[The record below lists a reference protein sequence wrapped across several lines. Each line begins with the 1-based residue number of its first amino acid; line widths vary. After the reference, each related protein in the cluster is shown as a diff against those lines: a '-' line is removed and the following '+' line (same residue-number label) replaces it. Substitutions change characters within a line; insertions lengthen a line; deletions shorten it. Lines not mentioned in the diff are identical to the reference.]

1 MPLLNLIAKGDI
13 LLQAA
18 RSGQSVTRAG
28 SILIMFGGEDSK
40 GHKMN
45 DLHILDLKSLM
56 WLPLHTTSVHQLPPC
71 CFHPSA
77 FSLLGDPEFR
87 FSSDSEEWILYWH
100 CGSGLV
106 QRYRSFTTF
115 QACCCYVWWSI
126 SVNFWGSVQ
135 VQATK
140 WHLCSWLWDGEG
152 FFIHIINLDL
162 DAKRV
167 VSCLLHPTMHF

>member
-77 FSLLGDPEFR
+77 FSYLEIL
-87 FSSDSEEWILYWH
+87 SS
-100 CGSGLV
+100 GSHQTLKNGFYTGIVGL
-106 QRYRSFTTF
+106 
-115 QACCCYVWWSI
+115 
-126 SVNFWGSVQ
+126 
-135 VQATK
+135 
-140 WHLCSWLWDGEG
+140 D
-152 FFIHIINLDL
+152 
-162 DAKRV
+162 
-167 VSCLLHPTMHF
+167 